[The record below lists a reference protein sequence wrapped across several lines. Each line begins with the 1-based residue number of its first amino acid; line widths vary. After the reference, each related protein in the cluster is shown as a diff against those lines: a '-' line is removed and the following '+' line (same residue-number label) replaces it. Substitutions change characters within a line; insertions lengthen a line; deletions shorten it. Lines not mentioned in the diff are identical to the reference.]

1 MHFIDSHN
9 IFIFLI
15 QLFVILLLTK
25 ITVFM
30 FRKWKQPAITFE
42 LLIGL
47 LLGPTVL
54 GKYFP
59 KLHDTLFPPDLIQK
73 NMLET
78 ISWIGVLFLLLDV
91 GLEIDF
97 SVAWKQR
104 GKALVISVTDIVIPM
119 VVAFI
124 PSYFLISDSF
134 IVDPDRK
141 IIFSLFMA
149 AVMTIS
155 AMPVAARILHELNL
169 LKTEMGFLTMSALAI
184 NDIIGWVLF
193 TIILG
198 LFSSAAVEY
207 GSIAVILISTL
218 GFALFALTY
227 GRRIST
233 KIVDYFR
240 SMGMPEPATSFSFM
254 CLTGLLFG
262 AVTELIG
269 IHALFGFF
277 IAGIVIGEAKGLNE
291 NSRHII
297 SQMVH
302 AFFIPVFF
310 VNIGL
315 KLDFIADF
323 DLFLVVLVSAVGI
336 TGRYLGAWM
345 GVTFTNVSKA
355 NRDLISIAHTPGGM
369 MEIVVAFLAFEAGLI
384 TSPVFI
390 AIVFGAIFSSV
401 IMGPW
406 MRNAISRRKAV
417 RVTDYIDRRTV
428 IPYMLS
434 LTKEAAIKE
443 LVSNLYPDIR
453 PEHAEE
459 IAGTAFQREE
469 DFGTALG
476 HNVAIPHA
484 RTPLVREPVI
494 VFGRSKYGIEWNA
507 PDGQHVH
514 FIFFLATPCD
524 VKDIHVQILSK
535 IAGAMK
541 PEQGRKTLETIEKAD
556 DMWPALKDILESVK

>member
-1 MHFIDSHN
+1 M
-9 IFIFLI
+9 FLT
-15 QLFVILLLTK
+15 QLFIILLLTK
-25 ITVFM
+25 TTVFV
-30 FRKWKQPAITFE
+30 FSKWRQPAITFE

-47 LLGPTVL
+47 ILGPTIL

-59 KLHDTLFPPDLIQK
+59 DIHDLIFPKDLIQQ

-78 ISWIGVLFLLLDV
+78 VSWIGVLFLLLDV

-104 GKALVISVTDIVIPM
+104 GKALIISVTDIIIPM
-119 VVAFI
+119 IVAFI
-124 PSYFLISDSF
+124 PSYFLISDVF
-134 IVDPDRK
+134 IVEPERRL
-141 IIFSLFMA
+141 IFSFFMA

-155 AMPVAARILHELNL
+155 AMPVAARILHDLNL
-169 LKTEMGFLTMSALAI
+169 LKTELGFLTMSALAI

-198 LFSSAAVEY
+198 LFTSTSVEY
-207 GSIAVILISTL
+207 GNIAVILVSTL
-218 GFALFALTY
+218 SFAFFALTY
-227 GRRIST
+227 GRTLST
-233 KIVDYFR
+233 KIVDLFKAK
-240 SMGMPEPATSFSFM
+240 GMPEPATSFSFM
-254 CLTGLLFG
+254 CLMGLLFG
-262 AVTELIG
+262 AITEFIG

-277 IAGIVIGEAKGLNE
+277 IAGIVIGEAKSLNE
-291 NSRHII
+291 NSRNII

-323 DLFLVVLVSAVGI
+323 NLFLVVLVSVIGI
-336 TGRYLGAWM
+336 AGRYFGAWM
-345 GVTFTNVSKA
+345 GVTLTKVSRE

-369 MEIVVAFLAFEAGLI
+369 GGMMEIVVAFIAFEGGLI
-384 TSPVFI
+384 TAPVFI
-390 AIVFGAIFSSV
+390 AIVFGAIFSSI

-406 MRNAISRRKAV
+406 MRNAMSRRKDIN
-417 RVTDYIDRRTV
+417 VTDYISSGTV
-428 IPYMLS
+428 LPNMLS
-434 LTKEAAIKE
+434 LTREAAIKE
-443 LVSNLYPDIR
+443 LASLVSLDLSSGETDTIANL
-453 PEHAEE
+453 AL
-459 IAGTAFQREE
+459 QREE

-484 RTPLVREPVI
+484 RTPLIREPVL
-494 VFGRSKYGIEWNA
+494 VFGRSGYGIEWNA

-524 VKDIHVQILSK
+524 VKDLHVQILSK
-535 IAGAMK
+535 IAKAMSLESNRNIL
-541 PEQGRKTLETIEKAD
+541 EQIDKDEE
-556 DMWPALKDILESVK
+556 MWPAVKNILSKIK